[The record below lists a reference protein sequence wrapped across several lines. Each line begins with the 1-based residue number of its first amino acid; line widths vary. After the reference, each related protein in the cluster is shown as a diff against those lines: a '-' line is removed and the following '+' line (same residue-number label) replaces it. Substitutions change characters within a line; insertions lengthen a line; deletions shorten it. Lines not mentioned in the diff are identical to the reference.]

1 MTTCV
6 IYFLSSTMEQAKSE
20 DLLIVKCQNNMMEV
34 DMDAMQK
41 RLCEMKASGVAVL
54 PKDVSLF
61 AVPRDVRVVC

>member
-1 MTTCV
+1 
-6 IYFLSSTMEQAKSE
+6 MEQAKSE

-41 RLCEMKASGVAVL
+41 RLCKMKASGVVVL

>member
-1 MTTCV
+1 
-6 IYFLSSTMEQAKSE
+6 MEQAKSE
-20 DLLIVKCQNNMMEV
+20 DLLIVKCQNYMMKV

-41 RLCEMKASGVAVL
+41 RLCEMKASGVVVL